1 MNRSTLRR
9 STGIAAAAL
18 TLSMGLAACGSE
30 SDTGAES
37 ESSPSETPSETSEAP
52 EETEAAG
59 GAAAG
64 TFGPGCS
71 QVPADGAGSFDG
83 MATEPVATAA
93 SANPLLETL
102 VTAVGEADL
111 VDTLN
116 SAEEITVFAPAND
129 AFAAIPKKDLNA
141 LLADKQALTQVL
153 TYHVVPEQLSPE
165 EVAGEFETLAGPQ
178 LEITGEGENL
188 AVGDGDA
195 AVLCGGIQTRNAT
208 VYVID
213 SVLMP
218 PM

>member
-52 EETEAAG
+52 EETEAAS

-64 TFGPGCS
+64 TFGPGCAD
-71 QVPADGAGSFDG
+71 VPTSGAGSFDG

-93 SANPLLETL
+93 SANPLLKTL
-102 VTAVGEADL
+102 VTAVGEAGL
-111 VDTLN
+111 VDPLN
-116 SAEEITVFAPAND
+116 SAEELTVFAPAD
-129 AFAAIPKKDLNA
+129 PAFAEIPKKDLNA
-141 LLADKQALTQVL
+141 LLADKKALGTVL
-153 TYHVVPEQLSPE
+153 SYHVIPQKLSPE
-165 EVAGEFETLAGPQ
+165 EVAGEFDTLAGPK

-188 AVGDGDA
+188 SVGEAGA
-195 AVLCGGIQTRNAT
+195 SVLCGGIETRNAT

-218 PM
+218 PA